1 MALSTARRV
10 SGRTAAS
17 SLITRETV
25 AIETSAR
32 RATSWMVV
40 IGSPRVSLVAE
51 GRSHLAAA
59 GGLRWAAGERR
70 LERFSIRQYETGR
83 DESQA
88 DLTRFAPL
96 TPPRPCEGRGGVSG
110 ANRVRSDGGRAVRAN
125 HP

>member
-83 DESQA
+83 GRISSRPNPVRSA
-88 DLTRFAPL
+88 HAFPH
-96 TPPRPCEGRGGVSG
+96 PCEGRGGV
-110 ANRVRSDGGRAVRAN
+110 
-125 HP
+125 